1 MNVMR
6 FTIIDARGA
15 VSFVAPCDALLALV
29 AACADNPSAHE
40 ELLRRA
46 GRFSPQLEGY
56 VLSGLA
62 VFDEHNADG
71 SYGAILSALQHLR
84 PHEVPPFRVVEDV
97 TRQASLDAVG
107 AGVVLFNLLDRRI
120 VQVQNSYNEVRR
132 RGRVR
137 VYDGTRRSGEIHR
150 YELPPS
156 WDIVP

>member
-15 VSFVAPCDALLALV
+15 ISFVAPCDELGALV
-29 AACADNPSAHE
+29 AACADNPSTCEA
-40 ELLRRA
+40 LLEGA
-46 GRFSPQLEGY
+46 GRFSPKLESY

-71 SYGAILSALQHLR
+71 VYNAIHSALHHLR
-84 PHEVPPFRVVEDV
+84 PHEVPPFRVVDEE
-97 TRQASLDAVG
+97 TRRASLEPVK

-120 VQVQNSYNEVRR
+120 VQVQNSYSEVQR

-137 VYDGTRRSGEIHR
+137 VYKGPRWGGEVHR
-150 YELPPS
+150 YELPSS
-156 WDIVP
+156 WNIVP